1 MSAVHLRDVRKRFGR
16 DHDAT
21 KAINGL
27 DLTIEEGE
35 FFVLLGPSGC
45 GKTTT
50 LRCVAGLEQPDGGEI
65 VIGGRTVD
73 RPQAGLWVPPEQR
86 GIGMVFQSYALWPHM
101 TVRQNVEYP
110 LRARERAGRLPSG
123 ADGRR
128 RQADN
133 AMALVGLQDFAERY
147 PAALSGGQQQRV
159 ALARAIAAEPELL
172 LFDEPLSNLDAQLRL
187 KLRIDLRR
195 IQREVGHTAIYVT
208 HDQSEALAVA
218 DRIAVMKQGRL
229 EQLGTPA
236 EIFLAPATRFV
247 AGFVGFDN
255 VIGAERAGI
264 EGERLLLQPALA
276 GWRPVALAP
285 PNTRHGGQPIEL
297 AIRSSA
303 LKITPAGQRAA
314 HERHGQG
321 LLREVTYT
329 GEHYLGVVDSAGQTL
344 IGTLPPD
351 TWGLPRG
358 HTPSL
363 LGQTVDLTL
372 EQPGLAAIA

>member
-65 VIGGRTVD
+65 VIGGRSVD
-73 RPQAGLWVPPEQR
+73 RPQDGVWVPPEQR

-110 LRARERAGRLPSG
+110 LRARERAGKKPAG
-123 ADGRR
+123 ADALR

-133 AMALVGLQDFAERY
+133 AMALVGLEAYAERY

-229 EQLGTPA
+229 EQLGTPS
-236 EIFLAPATRFV
+236 EIFLAPASRFV

-255 VIGAERAGI
+255 FIAADRAGT
-264 EGERLLLQPALA
+264 EGERLLLQPALE
-276 GWRPVALAP
+276 GWRPIALAP
-285 PNTRHGGQPIEL
+285 PAHHGGQPIEL
-297 AIRSSA
+297 AVRSSA
-303 LKITPAGQRAA
+303 LKITPAGGCAA
-314 HERHGQG
+314 GERHGQG

-329 GEHYLGVVDSAGQTL
+329 GEHFLGVVDCAGQTL

-351 TWGLPRG
+351 AWGLP
-358 HTPSL
+358 HAHALSL
-363 LGQTVDLTL
+363 PGQAVDLTL

>member
-65 VIGGRTVD
+65 VIGDRTVD
-73 RPQAGLWVPPEQR
+73 RPQGGVWVPPEER
-86 GIGMVFQSYALWPHM
+86 GVGMVFQSYALWPHM

-110 LRARERAGRLPSG
+110 LRARQRAGGKSGG
-123 ADGRR
+123 ADTLR
-128 RQADN
+128 RQANN
-133 AMALVGLQDFAERY
+133 AMALVGLDAHAERY

-229 EQLGTPA
+229 EQLGTPS
-236 EIFLAPATRFV
+236 EIFLAPASRFV

-255 VIGAERAGI
+255 FIAAHRAGT
-264 EGERLLLQPALA
+264 EGERLLLQPALE
-276 GWRPVALAP
+276 GWRPIALAP
-285 PNTRHGGQPIEL
+285 PPARHGGAPIEL
-297 AIRSSA
+297 AVRSSA
-303 LKITPAGQRAA
+303 LKITPAGRRAA
-314 HERHGQG
+314 GERHGQG

-329 GEHYLGVVDSAGQTL
+329 GEHFLGVVDCAGQTL

-351 TWGLPRG
+351 TWGLP
-358 HTPSL
+358 HAHAPSL
-363 LGQTVDLTL
+363 PGQAVDLTL